1 MNYDLETKNKTNYFC
16 QDSSL
21 LSTKLMNEKRK
32 EKLIMNCMFVTK
44 RKKTYLN
51 FFETSKCASTNL
63 ISRQGWSQKKRKD
76 LICSEFN

>member
-21 LSTKLMNEKRK
+21 LSTKLMNKKRK

-44 RKKTYLN
+44 REK
-51 FFETSKCASTNL
+51 
-63 ISRQGWSQKKRKD
+63 ISFK
-76 LICSEFN
+76 LF